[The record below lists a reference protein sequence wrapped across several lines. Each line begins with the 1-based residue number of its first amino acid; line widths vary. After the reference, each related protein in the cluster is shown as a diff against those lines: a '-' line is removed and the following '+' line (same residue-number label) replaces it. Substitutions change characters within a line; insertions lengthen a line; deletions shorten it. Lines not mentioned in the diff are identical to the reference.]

1 MKDKG
6 SRMQFIGSIKYFNKN
21 TVIRIMRLN
30 RQQLSLLIT
39 FLSMALMVLS
49 LFNIH
54 LRSEKGDD
62 YIIELSLAEDDI
74 DIPLEEQEKEMRDM
88 ANADPIKSHMA
99 YNETAKPSYGNPEPL
114 KTLDEL
120 MEEKESASGSDENK
134 DFLSS
139 ESGYAANL
147 RELERKRKEKQQLL
161 GEKDAQ
167 KTERTN
173 NLAKRR
179 TSVSYSLIDRNSFR
193 LPPPIYTC
201 LDGGKVVVNI
211 KVDALG
217 NVTEAEFN
225 GKSSDTSN
233 GCLVDNA
240 IIYAYRAK
248 FNASDRASQKGS
260 ITYIFQGKPF

>member
-1 MKDKG
+1 
-6 SRMQFIGSIKYFNKN
+6 MQ
-21 TVIRIMRLN
+21 LN
-30 RQQLSLLIT
+30 RRQLSLLIT
-39 FLSMALMVLS
+39 FLTMALVVLS

-54 LRSEKGDD
+54 LGSKKGDD
-62 YIIELSLAEDDI
+62 YAIELNLADEDLEKI
-74 DIPLEEQEKEMRDM
+74 IEEQEKEMRDM
-88 ANADPIKSHMA
+88 ANAEPIKSHIA
-99 YNETAKPSYGNPEPL
+99 YNETAKPSFGNPEPL

-120 MEEKESASGSDENK
+120 MEEKESASESDESK

-139 ESGYAANL
+139 ESGYAASL

-161 GEKDAQ
+161 GEKEAQ

-211 KVDALG
+211 IVDALG

-240 IIYAYRAK
+240 IAYAYKAK
-248 FNASDRASQKGS
+248 FNTSNRASQKGS
-260 ITYIFQGKPF
+260 ITYIFQGKPW

>member
-1 MKDKG
+1 
-6 SRMQFIGSIKYFNKN
+6 
-21 TVIRIMRLN
+21 
-30 RQQLSLLIT
+30 
-39 FLSMALMVLS
+39 MALVVLS

-54 LRSEKGDD
+54 LGSKKGDD
-62 YIIELSLAEDDI
+62 YVIELSLADDDFEKPI
-74 DIPLEEQEKEMRDM
+74 EEQEQEMKDM
-88 ANADPIKSHMA
+88 ANAESIKSHMA
-99 YNETAKPSYGNPEPL
+99 YNETAKPSFGNPEPL

-120 MEEKESASGSDENK
+120 MEEKESASESDESK

-139 ESGYAANL
+139 ESGYAASL
-147 RELERKRKEKQQLL
+147 KELEKRRKEKQQLL

-179 TSVSYSLIDRNSFR
+179 TSVSYSLVDRNSFR

-201 LDGGKVVVNI
+201 LDGGTVVVNI

-225 GKSSDTSN
+225 SKSSNTSN
-233 GCLVDNA
+233 GCLVENA
-240 IIYAYRAK
+240 ITYAYKAK
-248 FNASDRASQKGS
+248 FSTSDRSSQKGT
-260 ITYIFQGKPF
+260 ITYIFQGKPL